1 MPRHPDTRSHAS
13 HDLGLIAAHAA
24 GDATGSELETA
35 MSLVAACTECAALHR
50 DLRAIAAALPE
61 LPAPVRHRDFRLT
74 EAQAAALRPAGWRRF
89 VGIFAGPRFSFAAPL
104 GTGLATIGI
113 AVLLLSSNIGLP
125 FAAGGATSVERAVS
139 GDAFLVQSPGPS
151 EAAPL
156 NGPAAAASQPTPR
169 SEPTAAPAA
178 PTTAPAAPTTSTG
191 TDTAAGDGTDR
202 TNTDG
207 GTGTSNAGGGDSQAE
222 GSPTSGGKSSTASDF
237 GAHFGFDSSDVLPGA
252 GVAALLI
259 GLALV
264 VLRVLFRRLA

>member
-13 HDLGLIAAHAA
+13 HDLGLIAAYAA

-74 EAQAAALRPAGWRRF
+74 EAQAAALRPAGWHRF

-139 GDAFLVQSPGPS
+139 GDAAGT
-151 EAAPL
+151 AAPPVA
-156 NGPAAAASQPTPR
+156 GPQAPEVASPVPSAADALGFSSKGSPVPVASAVPGMPDA
-169 SEPTAAPAA
+169 SSPDPTAAPQTQADDNMGSAA
-178 PTTAPAAPTTSTG
+178 DEGASPAVPLAIL
-191 TDTAAGDGTDR
+191 AL
-202 TNTDG
+202 
-207 GTGTSNAGGGDSQAE
+207 
-222 GSPTSGGKSSTASDF
+222 
-237 GAHFGFDSSDVLPGA
+237 VL
-252 GVAALLI
+252 
-259 GLALV
+259 GLALAG
-264 VLRVLFRRLA
+264 LRGIGRRVARRP